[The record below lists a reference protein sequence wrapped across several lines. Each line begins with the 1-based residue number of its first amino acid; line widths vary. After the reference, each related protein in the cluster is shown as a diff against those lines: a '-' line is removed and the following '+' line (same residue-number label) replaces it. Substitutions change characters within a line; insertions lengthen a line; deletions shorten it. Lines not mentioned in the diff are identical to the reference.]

1 MICESDSNFWKG
13 GVILLCDTCK
23 NLCPKKLMR
32 SVAFME
38 NLKFMLLV
46 VRMLVLCICICVDCP
61 CVLSSMWSFED
72 YKVWSLGLTSLMC
85 NTCDVLLHT

>member
-61 CVLSSMWSFED
+61 CVFL
-72 YKVWSLGLTSLMC
+72 
-85 NTCDVLLHT
+85 